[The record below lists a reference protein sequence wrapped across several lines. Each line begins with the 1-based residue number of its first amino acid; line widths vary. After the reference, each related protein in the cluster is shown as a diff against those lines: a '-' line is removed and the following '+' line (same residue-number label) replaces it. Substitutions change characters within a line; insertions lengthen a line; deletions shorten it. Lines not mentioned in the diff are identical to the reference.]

1 MSIMVSKRNIVLFCF
16 LALAMAFLVV
26 SCSRGEKSK
35 APQEKGTS
43 AVIELTSP
51 AFVTGASM
59 PAKYTCD
66 GESVSPPLQ
75 WSGVPQDAQSLAL
88 IGEDPDAPEGSRVLW
103 LVYNIPPSV
112 TQLSE
117 ALPAVG
123 ILPNGAKQG
132 MNDSKN
138 LGYTGPCPP
147 SGKTHRV
154 MFKIYA
160 LDDMPKLPP
169 GISKKDL
176 INAMERHHLG
186 ERQLMAT
193 CQKK

>member
-1 MSIMVSKRNIVLFCF
+1 MVPRRSIALFSGVVLVMAF
-16 LALAMAFLVV
+16 LAL
-26 SCSRGEKSK
+26 SCSQGEKSK
-35 APQEKGTS
+35 APQEKGIS
-43 AVIELTSP
+43 AAMELTSP
-51 AFVTGASM
+51 AFVIGAPM
-59 PAKYTCD
+59 PDKYTCD
-66 GESVSPPLQ
+66 GERVSPPLQ
-75 WSGVPQDAQSLAL
+75 WSGAPQDTQSLAL

-138 LGYTGPCPP
+138 LGYMGPCPP
-147 SGKTHRV
+147 AGKTHRV

-169 GISKKDL
+169 GISKTDL
-176 INAMERHHLG
+176 IKAMERHHLG